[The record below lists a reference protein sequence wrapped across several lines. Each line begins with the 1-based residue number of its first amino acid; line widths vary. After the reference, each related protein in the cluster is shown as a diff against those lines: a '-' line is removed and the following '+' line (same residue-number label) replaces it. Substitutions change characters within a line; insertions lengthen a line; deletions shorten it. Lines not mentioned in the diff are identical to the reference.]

1 MPATYRVYVLQ
12 NPARKFYIGVSDD
25 VERGLQQHN
34 ADQSQ
39 WTKRKGPW
47 HLAWTSGAT
56 SLSEARK
63 LENLLK
69 RQKGGSGFYRITGI
83 ADREIS

>member
-1 MPATYRVYVLQ
+1 MVSAYRVYVLRS
-12 NPARKFYIGVSDD
+12 PARKFYIGVSDG
-25 VERGLQQHN
+25 VERRLQQHN

-39 WTKRKGPW
+39 WTKGKGPW
-47 HLAWTSGAT
+47 HLAWTIEAM

-69 RQKGGSGFYRITGI
+69 RQKGGSGSYRITGI
-83 ADREIS
+83 AGREIS